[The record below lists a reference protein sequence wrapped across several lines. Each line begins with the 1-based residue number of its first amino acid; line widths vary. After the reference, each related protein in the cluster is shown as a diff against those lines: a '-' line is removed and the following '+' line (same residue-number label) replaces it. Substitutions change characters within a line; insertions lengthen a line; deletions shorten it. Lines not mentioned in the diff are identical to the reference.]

1 MLVQM
6 LRLDG
11 HEVATAA
18 HGIEAL
24 KFLQGATPDVIITD
38 ILMPGMDGVET
49 ILELARRGSQIPIIA
64 MSGGRRAITA
74 QFNLESAALLGVAAT
89 LPKPFAR
96 ATFSRPLQAMIV
108 TRPMTASRGVISPP
122 PLGGKQKSIPADPCC
137 NHLRAG

>member
-1 MLVQM
+1 MSYILVVEDDLQFRQMLVQM

-96 ATFSRPLQAMIV
+96 ADLRKAIDRALHMSQGTVLSR
-108 TRPMTASRGVISPP
+108 
-122 PLGGKQKSIPADPCC
+122 
-137 NHLRAG
+137 